1 MTGVSA
7 AFERHLLVA
16 VDAVGYGQGSDQDHF
31 VMQSGIKT
39 VLNEAASAAKLDRGR
54 WLLQGAGDGE
64 LAILPSDEPEPLV
77 VDAYARQ
84 LDLRLTTYNAVL
96 PVERRIRLRMAVHF
110 GAAMSAE
117 NGYAGQGVVAVSRL
131 LDAVPVREA
140 LQAAPDASL
149 VLALTRQVFDDVVRQ
164 GHVSF
169 SAADFTRV
177 PVQVKEFQDEAWIRL
192 FGAQPPAAAPGQET
206 GTVTSAALGEGAT
219 ASAHDFVQHFHN
231 TDARGSVFG
240 ISYGGNLWHRRH
252 QRASSPSRT

>member
-1 MTGVSA
+1 MTGVST

-16 VDAVGYGQGSDQDHF
+16 VDAVGYGQGNDQDHF
-31 VMQSGIKT
+31 AMQSGIKT
-39 VLNEAASAAKLDRGR
+39 VLNEAASAAKLDRSR

-64 LAILPSDEPEPLV
+64 LAILPLDEPEPLV

-84 LDLRLTTYNAVL
+84 LDVRLTAYNAAL
-96 PVERRIRLRMAVHF
+96 PAERRIRLRMAVHF
-110 GAAMSAE
+110 GAAMPAE

-131 LDAVPVREA
+131 VDSPPVREA
-140 LQAAPDASL
+140 LQAAPDATV

-192 FGAQPPAAAPGQET
+192 FGTQSAATPPAAADSE
-206 GTVTSAALGEGAT
+206 GTEAAAPADRREPAVP
-219 ASAHDFVQHFHN
+219 AAHGFVQHFHD

-240 ISYGGNLWHRRH
+240 ISYGGVGGN
-252 QRASSPSRT
+252 